1 MEASLANI
9 LVVDEDW
16 MMRVC
21 MIEILTNL
29 GHTVIEAE
37 DGLEALQIYQRRSK
51 DISIVIM
58 DSALPRLN
66 GEEVS
71 RIIRKIDSSAKIVL
85 VSKLPEIPLRNG
97 LADAWLPRSFNN
109 TELRQVVK
117 SILEGN

>member
-1 MEASLANI
+1 MANI